1 MVGFSALNG
10 KGAALLAG
18 RQNLSII
25 LLPAVPC
32 AWSSSRNGPRARGA
46 GAPWAQRV
54 AGQGEAELL
63 HSITNPQHPVQ
74 INPARGQLLPSR
86 ISDSPFLSYS

>member
-1 MVGFSALNG
+1 MAGFSAVNG

-32 AWSSSRNGPRARGA
+32 A
-46 GAPWAQRV
+46 
-54 AGQGEAELL
+54 
-63 HSITNPQHPVQ
+63 
-74 INPARGQLLPSR
+74 
-86 ISDSPFLSYS
+86 